1 MSHRCHAH
9 GCRVEVAPRMLFCKP
24 HWFSTR
30 RALQEAIWRE
40 YRPGQERDKN
50 ASERYL
56 AVQQLC
62 VSELLHKRTCGLPSS
77 TASMLAA
84 EYAER
89 AEKHRERAIADGAGD
104 PFESL
109 ERRPKKPE
117 PQLSLFG
124 GSCSGGKP

>member
-40 YRPGQERDKN
+40 YRPGQERDEN
-50 ASERYL
+50 PSERYL

-62 VSELLHKRTCGLPSS
+62 VCELLHHRTSV
-77 TASMLAA
+77 ASIPNALALSGQ
-84 EYAER
+84 YRQR
-89 AEKHRERAIADGAGD
+89 AEAHRERAIADGAGD

-124 GSCSGGKP
+124 GKP